1 MLVFIILQLVS
12 RSCNSRGRFTTT
24 VFRSGHKHYRP
35 SAMRHGRKGGG
46 VHVTK
51 ERSRYIYLRIFVC
64 SLCPDDRKAD
74 FTTGAWGRDPSP
86 FLQY

>member
-1 MLVFIILQLVS
+1 MLVFVILKLVS
-12 RSCNSRGRFTTT
+12 RSCNSRVRYTTT
-24 VFRSGHKHYRP
+24 VFRPGHKRD
-35 SAMRHGRKGGG
+35 ATQAEGGGG

-51 ERSRYIYLRIFVC
+51 ERSRYIYFRIFVC
-64 SLCPDDRKAD
+64 SLCPDDQKAD